1 MEQKRN
7 LMLCCSEWR
16 SRPDNTA
23 PPRYSLS
30 RQEPTSAASWKQSEK
45 SLHSADMPFFVAA
58 LKTYTA
64 ALENTIGEEGNKL
77 SGEFQ
82 KIMCAARIDID
93 SGDSA

>member
-1 MEQKRN
+1 MEQKKKSYV
-7 LMLCCSEWR
+7 MLIGM
-16 SRPDNTA
+16 A
-23 PPRYSLS
+23 VAA
-30 RQEPTSAASWKQSEK
+30 RQYGAATVFAQQAGTNIFSKLEAIRK
-45 SLHSADMPFFVAA
+45 SLHSADMPFLVAA

>member
-1 MEQKRN
+1 M
-7 LMLCCSEWR
+7 
-16 SRPDNTA
+16 A
-23 PPRYSLS
+23 PPQYSLS
-30 RQEPTSAASWKQSEK
+30 RQEPTSAASWKQSEN
-45 SLHSADMPFFVAA
+45 HCTVPTCRFFVAA